1 MPLFKLIISNVDIN
15 NGCLFKNTLLRKHK
29 SMLKVKFKKESKIYR
44 RSYCENKGPVKE
56 EEKDIVMTADVGITE
71 LNDTINSNN
80 LIELLKKN
88 QFRFDEI
95 LIKKED
101 KGIDND
107 KYKIRTTEKKLLSTT
122 EKSTI
127 RVIGQYLFNLGLLES
142 CDALMKESGCSVE
155 DTRAIA
161 LREYIVKGYWDES
174 IAILDDMNEV
184 FKSDEQKLELKIL
197 LLEEKIKEQI
207 IHGDYCL
214 AFRTLQTE
222 YPSDPRLSKRKID
235 FVKIMIENKYSDK
248 ISCWCDDGYE
258 QYNKNVQE
266 ERRELI
272 SDIQTLLE
280 PDFLLPPHRLSE
292 LLKQS
297 VKNQSEDCMYHIDDN
312 VTSSSINNSL
322 IYNHKCSFDEFPGHI
337 RTVLHHNYNE
347 ILAIE
352 FSPCGKYLAT
362 TGRTRTSSIY
372 TINDDGS
379 FGGELKLAFPSTII
393 GGGCLSWSSN
403 SECLAIAS
411 LDDDKSGV
419 FVYSAKTGYL
429 LRQIWSLPESNE
441 AFTLVSFFPKDNSSR
456 LAFAD
461 LKGHFYVA
469 DFELDHNLRYDVIDG
484 FRMRALICLSDDCSV
499 IAADTHNR
507 IRKYTFD
514 ISENHSP
521 KGETLMTFDSPI
533 IHMVIDRSEKFL
545 LVTTRTAG
553 HRIINIE
560 TRQNVGTY
568 YGAHITNCIIT
579 SCYGGPQD
587 EFIASGSEDNKVV
600 IWNRKKAEPLLYLN
614 GHSKMVN
621 SVSWNSV
628 NPYMLASAGDDGTV
642 IIWTPK
648 RMIPLSGEDHIQYME
663 GTRVPSDKWTK
674 TKKKSIEN
682 NGKSKPD
689 YFTSEFYGPEW

>member
-1 MPLFKLIISNVDIN
+1 MYFLYS
-15 NGCLFKNTLLRKHK
+15 
-29 SMLKVKFKKESKIYR
+29 IYR
-44 RSYCENKGPVKE
+44 RSYCDSQSPIKE
-56 EEKDIVMTADVGITE
+56 EDVVMTADVADSE
-71 LNDTINSNN
+71 SNEANNGSN
-80 LIELLKKN
+80 LIELLKKS
-88 QFRFDEI
+88 Q
-95 LIKKED
+95 LK
-101 KGIDND
+101 IDDVFTNND
-107 KYKIRTTEKKLLSTT
+107 NKTIIDDRYKLKTPEKKLLSST
-122 EKSTI
+122 ERSTI

-161 LREYIVKGYWDES
+161 LRECIVKGLWDEA
-174 IAILDDMNEV
+174 IEILDDMNEV
-184 FKSDEQKLELKIL
+184 FKSSEEKLELKIL

-207 IHGDYCL
+207 THGDYCL
-214 AFRTLQTE
+214 AFRTLQLE
-222 YPSDPRLSKRKID
+222 YPSDQRLIKRKID
-235 FVKIMIENKYSDK
+235 FVKIMMENKYNDR
-248 ISCWCDDGYE
+248 IPCWCDEGYD
-258 QYNKNVQE
+258 QYTKNVQE

-272 SDIQTLLE
+272 GDIQTLLE
-280 PDFLLPPHRLSE
+280 PDFLLPPHRLNE

-297 VKNQSEDCMYHIDDN
+297 IKSQSDDCMYHISDN
-312 VTSSSINNSL
+312 LQQSSINNSL
-322 IYNHKCSFDEFPGHI
+322 IYNHKCSFDEFPGHV

-347 ILAIE
+347 ILALE

-362 TGRTRTSSIY
+362 TGRSRTSSVY

-379 FGGELKLAFPSTII
+379 FGGELKLSFPSTIA
-393 GGGCLSWSSN
+393 GGGCISWSSN

-411 LDDDKSGV
+411 LDDDRSGV

-441 AFTLVSFFPKDNSSR
+441 AFTLVSFFPKENSSR

-514 ISENHSP
+514 ISENHGP

-533 IHMVIDRSEKFL
+533 IHMAIDKSEKFL

-553 HRIINIE
+553 HRVINIE

-600 IWNRKKAEPLLYLN
+600 IWNRKKPEPLLYLN

-621 SVSWNSV
+621 SVSWNPV
-628 NPYMLASAGDDGTV
+628 NSHMLASAGDDGTV
-642 IIWTPK
+642 IIWTPRK
-648 RMIPLSGEDHIQYME
+648 MVPLTGEDHIEYME
-663 GTRVPSDKWTK
+663 GTRVPGDKWTNA
-674 TKKKSIEN
+674 KKRVMEKS
-682 NGKSKPD
+682 SKAQLD
-689 YFTSEFYGPEW
+689 YFSPEFYGPEW